1 MNTKAIC
8 PNCGAEGTAGR
19 FCEYCGTKIPM
30 PKPKRKKKSD
40 SDSDEEKRIFEF
52 QTSEEDAVQKMLYQ
66 LTEKE
71 NLPKDFFQNCKVDDV
86 KPYYIPVYY
95 YQCSFEAPWSCVK
108 LVTREYEVYNRSTGR
123 NEKKKTT
130 ERYPMNGV
138 AMDSF
143 TYITCAG
150 RKEDLPKELYEFIN
164 TEMIT
169 KGASYYDNSKV
180 RELTNKES
188 AILVENGGF
197 SHDVL
202 WKRNCEGLL
211 AARVGKTVRSQLP
224 DRYEDLSYSYSYN
237 NPCWDMILPFWVVY
251 YSYQGKK
258 FVFVTDGLVNTTRL
272 YSPVDEK
279 QASESES
286 IKKDLA
292 QKSSKSG
299 WSIFYFI
306 LFSLATLITSIF
318 LTESDISF
326 WCLLL
331 SIIFMIL
338 TLINGSK
345 TKKRLREKKKAQA
358 VQTKYLNEAWLQRK
372 KQLSSTLTHNSF
384 GITEAKAKELLNS
397 IKREVER
404 KDMSVDSNAN
414 CLWVKLIT
422 YIVLIIW
429 GITLVVGVRTYT
441 KHILQ
446 ERQAEIERMEKAE
459 MERKAIEAQKYEKE
473 ELLKR
478 ISRSAI
484 TDLQKLALPDS
495 IKEIRRIT
503 DWDSIS
509 YKFTPSGYLTKIEA
523 YRLNYNEFHIYNF
536 NQGKLVS
543 SKDKEDYNDNVE
555 YKTYEEEKA
564 LSIFDDDNNK
574 NTLYAREGIYR
585 NEVGSIYY
593 DERGRIIGG
602 SHSFISSSGDADF
615 VYDNKGRATDGN
627 YFVLPLSVY
636 TPYPLFIPS
645 DLDEITVTRQNGKI
659 VLYSTEDKY
668 HKRMKTLYTFIYW
681 NKQAIEQEQQRI
693 SIQNEM
699 MTVDDSVAVASPAD
713 SLATD

>member
-1 MNTKAIC
+1 MTTKAIC

-30 PKPKRKKKSD
+30 PTKRKKKSD

-71 NLPKDFFQNCKVDDV
+71 NLPKDFFQNCKVDEV

-108 LVTREYEVYNRSTGR
+108 LVTREYEVYNKSTGR

-150 RKEDLPKELYEFIN
+150 REEDLPKELYEFIN

-180 RELTNKES
+180 RELTNEES
-188 AILVENGGF
+188 AILVEYGGF

-318 LTESDISF
+318 LTESNVSF

-331 SIIFMIL
+331 SITFMIL

-358 VQTKYLNEAWLQRK
+358 IQTKYLNEAWLQRK
-372 KQLSSTLTHNSF
+372 KLLLSTLAHNGF
-384 GITEAKAKELLNS
+384 GMNDSKAKELLDI
-397 IKREVER
+397 IKQEVER
-404 KDMSVDSNAN
+404 KDMSVNSKAN
-414 CLWVKLIT
+414 CLWVKIIT
-422 YIVLIIW
+422 GIVLIVW
-429 GITLVVGVRTYT
+429 GYCMIQAVGNIQNRIERE
-441 KHILQ
+441 KEAEIIAIEQAEQ
-446 ERQAEIERMEKAE
+446 ERLAERAAFEKAE
-459 MERKAIEAQKYEKE
+459 QERKAEEAKQYEEKE
-473 ELLKR
+473 FLKR
-478 ISRSAI
+478 VEEVAT
-484 TDLQKLALPDS
+484 TDLQKLALPS
-495 IKEIRRIT
+495 GIKEIIAVT
-503 DWDSIS
+503 LKDSTAYYFNSQGYLTGVDAYDGDKTIS
-509 YKFTPSGYLTKIEA
+509 YKFE
-523 YRLNYNEFHIYNF
+523 NE
-536 NQGKLVS
+536 KLVS
-543 SKDKEDYNDNVE
+543 SEERDKNSNDIE
-555 YKTYEEEKA
+555 YATYEEEIRESYSDEKQYYCDLYICKGDDKEKITTLTYDKQGRMMGSARSA
-564 LSIFDDDNNK
+564 LF
-574 NTLYAREGIYR
+574 E
-585 NEVGSIYY
+585 
-593 DERGRIIGG
+593 
-602 SHSFISSSGDADF
+602 
-615 VYDNKGRATDGN
+615 YDNKNRAKEFTMDILEHK
-627 YFVLPLSVY
+627 YICFVLPISLY
-636 TPYPLFIPS
+636 TPYPLRAPLNMDKVNIVR
-645 DLDEITVTRQNGKI
+645 DNEKI
-659 VLYSTEDKY
+659 LYFTFDIFDGQSKHIVCYFKY
-668 HKRMKTLYTFIYW
+668 W
-681 NKQAIEQEQQRI
+681 
-693 SIQNEM
+693 
-699 MTVDDSVAVASPAD
+699 D
-713 SLATD
+713 

>member
-1 MNTKAIC
+1 
-8 PNCGAEGTAGR
+8 
-19 FCEYCGTKIPM
+19 
-30 PKPKRKKKSD
+30 
-40 SDSDEEKRIFEF
+40 
-52 QTSEEDAVQKMLYQ
+52 
-66 LTEKE
+66 
-71 NLPKDFFQNCKVDDV
+71 
-86 KPYYIPVYY
+86 
-95 YQCSFEAPWSCVK
+95 
-108 LVTREYEVYNRSTGR
+108 
-123 NEKKKTT
+123 
-130 ERYPMNGV
+130 
-138 AMDSF
+138 
-143 TYITCAG
+143 
-150 RKEDLPKELYEFIN
+150 
-164 TEMIT
+164 
-169 KGASYYDNSKV
+169 
-180 RELTNKES
+180 
-188 AILVENGGF
+188 
-197 SHDVL
+197 
-202 WKRNCEGLL
+202 
-211 AARVGKTVRSQLP
+211 
-224 DRYEDLSYSYSYN
+224 
-237 NPCWDMILPFWVVY
+237 MILPFWVVY

-292 QKSSKSG
+292 QKSNKSG

-318 LTESDISF
+318 LRESDVSF

-331 SIIFMIL
+331 SITFMIL

-358 VQTKYLNEAWLQRK
+358 IQTKYLNEAWLQRK

-384 GITEAKAKELLNS
+384 GMTEAKAKELLNS

-459 MERKAIEAQKYEKE
+459 MERKAIEAQKYERE

-602 SHSFISSSGDADF
+602 SHSFVSSSGDADF

-636 TPYPLFIPS
+636 TPYTLFIPS

>member
-71 NLPKDFFQNCKVDDV
+71 NLPKDFFQNCKVDEV
-86 KPYYIPVYY
+86 KPYYVPVYY

-108 LVTREYEVYNRSTGR
+108 LVTREYEVYNKSTGR

-169 KGASYYDNSKV
+169 KGTSYYDNSKK
-180 RELTNKES
+180 RELTNEEL
-188 AILVENGGF
+188 AILVENGGV
-197 SHDVL
+197 SHGLL
-202 WKRNCEGLL
+202 WKQNCEGLL
-211 AARVGKTVRSQLP
+211 AARVRKTVRSQLP

-237 NPCWDMILPFWVVY
+237 NPSWDMILPFWVVY
-251 YSYQGKK
+251 YSYKGKK
-258 FVFVTDGLVNTTRL
+258 FIFVTDGLVKTTRL
-272 YSPVDEK
+272 NSPIDEK
-279 QASESES
+279 QASESEA

-318 LTESDISF
+318 LTESDVSF

-331 SIIFMIL
+331 SITFMIL

-358 VQTKYLNEAWLQRK
+358 VQTKYLNEAWSQRK
-372 KQLSSTLTHNSF
+372 KQLSSTLAHNSF
-384 GITEAKAKELLNS
+384 GMTEAKTNELLNN

-404 KDMSVDSNAN
+404 KDMSVNSKAN
-414 CLWVKLIT
+414 CLWVKIIT
-422 YIVLIIW
+422 GIVLIIW
-429 GITLVVGVRTYT
+429 IITLPKGIRSFAERV
-441 KHILQ
+441 Q
-446 ERQAEIERMEKAE
+446 E
-459 MERKAIEAQKYEKE
+459 ERKAKNEAVEKAKQEKE
-473 ELLKR
+473 AKEAKEYAM
-478 ISRSAI
+478 AI
-484 TDLQKLALPDS
+484 FQTEVQKIAKTDLQKLALPNN
-495 IKEIRRIT
+495 IKEI
-503 DWDSIS
+503 
-509 YKFTPSGYLTKIEA
+509 KK
-523 YRLNYNEFHIYNF
+523 N
-536 NQGKLVS
+536 
-543 SKDKEDYNDNVE
+543 KDGDTI
-555 YKTYEEEKA
+555 TYEFDINGN
-564 LSIFDDDNNK
+564 LTSIESNK
-574 NTLYAREGIYR
+574 NNVTFNFIDGNL
-585 NEVGSIYY
+585 
-593 DERGRIIGG
+593 
-602 SHSFISSSGDADF
+602 ISSSREEHNKIIVRKYIAERNIIDPNSYTLYSIQEGKSYKEFKTSFRVDEYGRISSSSLEYYKS
-615 VYDNKGRATDGN
+615 YDDKNRAKVHYGYEYIDG
-627 YFVLPLSVY
+627 YILPISEF
-636 TPYPLFIPS
+636 TPYPLLVPADMSRFEFVIKDGNIVQIS
-645 DLDEITVTRQNGKI
+645 KDIEGKE
-659 VLYSTEDKY
+659 VLC
-668 HKRMKTLYTFIYW
+668 TFSYW
-681 NKQAIEQEQQRI
+681 DKQAIEQKQQII

-699 MTVDDSVAVASPAD
+699 MTVDDSVAVASPAE

>member
-71 NLPKDFFQNCKVDDV
+71 NLPKDFFQNCKVDEV

-108 LVTREYEVYNRSTGR
+108 LVTREYEVYNKSTGR

-150 RKEDLPKELYEFIN
+150 REEDLPKELYEFIN

-180 RELTNKES
+180 RELTNEES
-188 AILVENGGF
+188 AILVENSGF

-237 NPCWDMILPFWVVY
+237 NPSCDMILPFWVVY
-251 YSYQGKK
+251 YSYKGKK
-258 FVFVTDGLVNTTRL
+258 FIFVTDGLVKTTRL
-272 YSPVDEK
+272 NSPVDEK
-279 QASESES
+279 QASESEA

-299 WSIFYFI
+299 WSILYFI
-306 LFSLATLITSIF
+306 LFSLATLITSF
-318 LTESDISF
+318 
-326 WCLLL
+326 
-331 SIIFMIL
+331 FMPQGKIYILGMGIVFMLL
-338 TLINGSK
+338 TLANGRK
-345 TKKRLREKKKAQA
+345 TKKRLKEKKKAQA

-372 KQLSSTLTHNSF
+372 KQLSSTLTHNFF
-384 GITEAKAKELLNS
+384 GMTEAKTKELLNI
-397 IKREVER
+397 IKQEVKR
-404 KDMSVDSNAN
+404 KDMSVNSNVN
-414 CLWVKLIT
+414 CLWVK
-422 YIVLIIW
+422 IVTIIILIIW
-429 GITLVVGVRTYT
+429 GINLIFG
-441 KHILQ
+441 I
-446 ERQAEIERMEKAE
+446 RMC
-459 MERKAIEAQKYEKE
+459 YEKI
-473 ELLKR
+473 ELWKR
-478 ISRSAI
+478 TNSEAI
-484 TDLQKLALPDS
+484 TDIQKLALPNGV
-495 IKEIRRIT
+495 KEIEMTCRA
-503 DWDSIS
+503 DSVI
-509 YKFTPSGYLTKIEA
+509 YKFNTSGYLTSIES
-523 YRLNYNEFHIYNF
+523 YDYNSFHIF
-536 NQGKLVS
+536 KFDKGKLIS
-543 SKDKEDYNDNVE
+543 SKDKEGYADTKYNVYKEERGNNTNE
-555 YKTYEEEKA
+555 YE
-564 LSIFDDDNNK
+564 
-574 NTLYAREGIYR
+574 LYDLTHA
-585 NEVGSIYY
+585 GSIATIRY
-593 DERGRIIGG
+593 DEEHRMIN
-602 SHSFISSSGDADF
+602 SSYISSTELE
-615 VYDNKGRATDGN
+615 YDCKGRAVWPYFH
-627 YFVLPLSVY
+627 YFVLPLSCY
-636 TPYPLFIPS
+636 TPYPLFMPF
-645 DLDEITVTRQNGKI
+645 DWDDVTVHRKDGKI
-659 VLYSTEDKY
+659 LQISYTGYVYFPGGGSMQDVQ
-668 HKRMKTLYTFIYW
+668 YTFRYW
-681 NKQAIEQEQQRI
+681 DKQTIEQEQQSI

-713 SLATD
+713 SLTTD